1 VVLGEAFWR
10 SRFNGDPT
18 VVGRAIRL
26 DGATFTIVGVVS
38 KEFQLLGRS
47 SIWGLMPLH
56 GASASARSLYVLQAI
71 GRLKPGVT
79 ADAAGA
85 DMAAVAEGLAR
96 EYPNSNMGRGITL
109 EPMRDALVGSELRL
123 TSILFL
129 AVVAFV
135 LVLCC
140 ANVANLLLARATVRA
155 RELAIRSALGASRTR
170 VVRQLLTESL
180 VLSVAGGVVGLAVGA
195 VILTVAPSFIPQ
207 GLLPAAVRLTF
218 DARVVIF
225 CAATTVLVGFLFGAA
240 PAWQVTAC
248 TGAEVMASGNRS
260 STARGG
266 LIRGF
271 LVIGEVATAVVL
283 LFCAGLLLRTLLAIE
298 RRDPGYRAESVLTM
312 TVDPLDSRGLLQFYE
327 SVDEEIKTLPGVRS
341 AAWASTLPFGASYGG
356 QSLFEI
362 VGEPPLPNESGR
374 PTADYQ
380 IVSPAYFRTL
390 DLPVVAGR
398 GFTDRDRRDS
408 VPVCIVNEAFVRG
421 PLQGRSPIGVRVAL
435 RPTAAGQQPPVVREI
450 VGVARQV
457 KGRPDE
463 TEDLVQVYVPLAQD
477 TIGDIFLVVRPTSGP
492 AEALAPVVRGA
503 IARVDREQLVSVR
516 GVMTLDNVRWEATA
530 SHRFRAVLVTA
541 FAGLA
546 LVLAMVGLFGILAY
560 SIQQRARDFGVRRA
574 LGATTGDVLR
584 LVVGSAA
591 RVTAAGVVIGLALS
605 TALGR
610 LLASMLFGVQ
620 PSDPVTFAVVTLVLT
635 LTAGVSTVGPA
646 WRATRI
652 DPAVALR
659 SE

>member
-1 VVLGEAFWR
+1 
-10 SRFNGDPT
+10 
-18 VVGRAIRL
+18 
-26 DGATFTIVGVVS
+26 
-38 KEFQLLGRS
+38 
-47 SIWGLMPLH
+47 
-56 GASASARSLYVLQAI
+56 
-71 GRLKPGVT
+71 
-79 ADAAGA
+79 
-85 DMAAVAEGLAR
+85 
-96 EYPNSNMGRGITL
+96 
-109 EPMRDALVGSELRL
+109 
-123 TSILFL
+123 
-129 AVVAFV
+129 
-135 LVLCC
+135 
-140 ANVANLLLARATVRA
+140 
-155 RELAIRSALGASRTR
+155 
-170 VVRQLLTESL
+170 
-180 VLSVAGGVVGLAVGA
+180 
-195 VILTVAPSFIPQ
+195 
-207 GLLPAAVRLTF
+207 
-218 DARVVIF
+218 
-225 CAATTVLVGFLFGAA
+225 
-240 PAWQVTAC
+240 
-248 TGAEVMASGNRS
+248 
-260 STARGG
+260 
-266 LIRGF
+266 
-271 LVIGEVATAVVL
+271 
-283 LFCAGLLLRTLLAIE
+283 
-298 RRDPGYRAESVLTM
+298 
-312 TVDPLDSRGLLQFYE
+312 
-327 SVDEEIKTLPGVRS
+327 
-341 AAWASTLPFGASYGG
+341 
-356 QSLFEI
+356 
-362 VGEPPLPNESGR
+362 
-374 PTADYQ
+374 
-380 IVSPAYFRTL
+380 
-390 DLPVVAGR
+390 
-398 GFTDRDRRDS
+398 
-408 VPVCIVNEAFVRG
+408 
-421 PLQGRSPIGVRVAL
+421 VAL